1 MVRIY
6 LAEDQELLNTAL
18 KMILNLEEDFE
29 VIGSATDGKTA
40 FVDIIRL
47 KPDIVLL
54 DIETPEMTGLEIARQ
69 IQLMNLDIK
78 IVILTTFAQES
89 YFKQAIQSQ
98 VNGYMLKDSPSDEL
112 IRSLYSILA
121 GDTIFSHEL
130 VSQSFVTCKNPLTD
144 REIEILNLLK
154 KGANTKQIAENL
166 FLSNGTVRNY
176 ISAILNKT
184 GTKSRIE
191 AINLAN
197 EQGWI

>member
-98 VNGYMLKDSPSDEL
+98 VNGYMLKAVSYTHLTLP
-112 IRSLYSILA
+112 
-121 GDTIFSHEL
+121 TI
-130 VSQSFVTCKNPLTD
+130 
-144 REIEILNLLK
+144 
-154 KGANTKQIAENL
+154 A
-166 FLSNGTVRNY
+166 
-176 ISAILNKT
+176 
-184 GTKSRIE
+184 
-191 AINLAN
+191 
-197 EQGWI
+197 